1 MNLNETIDK
10 RLSDITRHNTRFVT
24 EAKIFILVQIFIEA
38 ISRIDM
44 MITGKL
50 KYVTSLSAHLCVVVM
65 LYKCYINVRYR
76 CSILRKALTV
86 LIRVMTVYVCYVDRG
101 NAN

>member
-1 MNLNETIDK
+1 MNLKETVDK

-24 EAKIFILVQIFIEA
+24 EAKIFILVQIVIEA

-50 KYVTSLSAHLCVVVM
+50 KYVTSLSARLCVVVM
-65 LYKCYINVRYR
+65 LYECQISMYYSQKSLNDSHSSYDLLC
-76 CSILRKALTV
+76 V
-86 LIRVMTVYVCYVDRG
+86 LVDLG